1 MESKGGKS
9 NVNIGAKVWGISA
22 LIHAPNGDKSM
33 QNYLFIGGD
42 KDGLSLP
49 APDDAESVQLSQET
63 YIRDSLAVGAFA
75 SITFYRYEELKPEEI
90 LDLLVKHHGVWA
102 YLQPTLMVKIG
113 AESER

>member
-1 MESKGGKS
+1 MESKVGKS
-9 NVNIGAKVWGISA
+9 NVNIGAKVRGISA
-22 LIHAPNGDKSM
+22 PIHAPNGDKSM
-33 QNYLFIGGD
+33 QNYLFIGGG
-42 KDGLSLP
+42 KDGQSLP

-90 LDLLVKHHGVWA
+90 LDLLVKHHGAWV

-113 AESER
+113 ADSER